1 MDELKDIRSVFFLGI
16 GGIGMSALA
25 EYFFKRGVKVN
36 GYDRVETPLTQ
47 QLAFKGVQISYED
60 KVQGEYNPDLIIYTP
75 AIRSTSHLMQ
85 HFANSGIKMMKRS
98 EVLGLISSSEK
109 TIAIAGTHGKTTT
122 TAMVSHILYYSG
134 IEVTGFVGGIMS
146 NYDSNYIDSGSE
158 YIVAEADEFDRSF
171 LTLTP
176 AISAVLSMDADHL
189 DIYGG
194 SEEVTI
200 GFKDFINK
208 TKKGGTIYLHRSVI
222 KNFTSNEWEVVQQKY
237 KCLTFGDKDSDI
249 FASNILP
256 QKDGSV
262 TFDLNYKTRLY
273 TGLQLS
279 MPGNHNVSNATVA
292 MAIALEIG
300 ISIEKVTVALAAF
313 KGIKRRFE
321 YVVQNKLNTY
331 IDDYAHHPEEL
342 RNAIATAKDL
352 FQGKEIYG
360 IFQPHLFSR
369 TRDFADGF
377 ARELD
382 QLDYPILME
391 IYPARELPI
400 ENVNSQMILDRM
412 TNPNKQIMSFKEILE
427 FVNKNKPEVLM
438 TLGAGDIDT
447 IVPKIKIILS

>member
-1 MDELKDIRSVFFLGI
+1 
-16 GGIGMSALA
+16 
-25 EYFFKRGVKVN
+25 
-36 GYDRVETPLTQ
+36 
-47 QLAFKGVQISYED
+47 
-60 KVQGEYNPDLIIYTP
+60 
-75 AIRSTSHLMQ
+75 
-85 HFANSGIKMMKRS
+85 
-98 EVLGLISSSEK
+98 
-109 TIAIAGTHGKTTT
+109 
-122 TAMVSHILYYSG
+122 
-134 IEVTGFVGGIMS
+134 
-146 NYDSNYIDSGSE
+146 
-158 YIVAEADEFDRSF
+158 
-171 LTLTP
+171 
-176 AISAVLSMDADHL
+176 
-189 DIYGG
+189 
-194 SEEVTI
+194 
-200 GFKDFINK
+200 
-208 TKKGGTIYLHRSVI
+208 
-222 KNFTSNEWEVVQQKY
+222 
-237 KCLTFGDKDSDI
+237 
-249 FASNILP
+249 
-256 QKDGSV
+256 
-262 TFDLNYKTRLY
+262 
-273 TGLQLS
+273 

-300 ISIEKVTVALAAF
+300 IPIEKVTVALAAF

-321 YVVQNKLNTY
+321 YVVQNKLYTY